1 MSRERLSN
9 NATTGK
15 STSFMHHNN
24 YPTRKSYKL
33 TTESCKYV
41 GIT

>member
-9 NATTGK
+9 NAITGK
-15 STSFMHHNN
+15 NALFMHHNN

-33 TTESCKYV
+33 TESCKYV